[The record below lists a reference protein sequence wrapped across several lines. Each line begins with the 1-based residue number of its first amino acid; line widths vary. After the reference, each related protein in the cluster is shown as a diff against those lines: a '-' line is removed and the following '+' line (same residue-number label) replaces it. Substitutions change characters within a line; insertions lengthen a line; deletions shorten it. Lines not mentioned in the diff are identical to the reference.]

1 MDSNSVSFETRFK
14 ERQENHREVI
24 GLTAQQVHER
34 LVAAGGL
41 ENHEEQPRLIST
53 EERLASVRRT
63 ELRRIWNLMTDAG
76 WETYSPDSDPEV
88 HRWRQAQ
95 RGHWGRETGEAGPA
109 SDLIRYRIVAQRTD
123 PAHPGAAVVTN
134 YAYGRSVEE
143 AVAKVRKAL
152 EKPDGLYGD
161 QGMYRVVEVSE
172 ESLSNETRQHEDA
185 RRQFLSAVVEA
196 ADTAVGDRGPGRPSP
211 DLFGVLDDFFAR
223 AVAFPGQFGIL
234 GEGGDVV
241 QLRPSQA
248 TFGFTEGTDAN
259 GHLHSSYT
267 GQALARLLLAHLD
280 HHGLADE
287 TRFYGA
293 EEKGGR

>member
-1 MDSNSVSFETRFK
+1 MSFETRFK
-14 ERQENHREVI
+14 ERREIHREVI
-24 GLTAQQVHER
+24 GLTAQQIHER

-41 ENHEEQPRLIST
+41 ENRPRPLGA
-53 EERLASVRRT
+53 EERLAVVRRT

-88 HRWRQAQ
+88 LRWRQEL
-95 RGHWGRETGEAGPA
+95 REHWERETGEAGPA
-109 SDLIRYRIVAQRTD
+109 PELIRYRIVAQRTD
-123 PAHPGAAVVTN
+123 PAHPGAAVTTN

-143 AVAKVRKAL
+143 AVAKVRKVL

-185 RRQFLSAVVEA
+185 RRRFLTSVLEA
-196 ADTAVGDRGPGRPSP
+196 AEAAVGDREPGGPSP
-211 DLFGVLDDFFAR
+211 DLVGVLDDFFTR
-223 AVAFPGQFGIL
+223 AVVFPGQLCFL
-234 GEGGDVV
+234 GEGEDVV

-248 TFGFTEGTDAN
+248 TFGFTEGTDGNAR
-259 GHLHSSYT
+259 LHSSFP

-280 HHGLADE
+280 HHGMAHA
-287 TRFYGA
+287 TQIYGT
-293 EEKGGR
+293 EEKDG